1 MKLIKEIISN
11 VISRVNIRLY
21 VVMTETFVRMTKES
35 FRFLPLPCMT
45 TITSMDIFSH
55 ASSCN

>member
-21 VVMTETFVRMTKES
+21 VVMTVTFVRMTKES
-35 FRFLPLPCMT
+35 FRFLPSIGMH
-45 TITSMDIFSH
+45 D
-55 ASSCN
+55 